1 MKQLSERKKLKLSK
15 DNAQLIFFSCFYAF
29 FLILFVISY
38 QEDVIDIMVNA
49 LEKFA
54 WASTEIATHMKVGNI
69 PVT

>member
-1 MKQLSERKKLKLSK
+1 MIWKLCAI
-15 DNAQLIFFSCFYAF
+15 DTFHYNAF
-29 FLILFVISY
+29 FPILFVISY

-69 PVT
+69 LVT